1 MPEPRLYHRASYDDG
16 EYVVDESVTV
26 AGYQLRPD
34 TWDALT
40 AWCSGVRVLDPDGD
54 QAVAVNGS
62 LASHNVA
69 RLGDF
74 VMQVGPSSFEVSRA
88 DGHYQRWALAEPDA
102 A

>member
-16 EYVVDESVTV
+16 VYVVDESVTV

-40 AWCSGVRVLDPDGD
+40 VWCSGVRVLALDGS
-54 QAVAVNGS
+54 QAVAVNNS
-62 LASHNVA
+62 LAAHNVA